1 MRQKMNDEDT
11 LTTKQLAKRWN
22 MAPVTI
28 QQWRV
33 LSRGPKFYK
42 IEKKVL
48 YRLEEVRKYEQ
59 MLKMDNTAQ
68 YHLIPSKLGEY
79 KNDIT
84 PTNQ

>member
-1 MRQKMNDEDT
+1 MNDEDT

-59 MLKMDNTAQ
+59 MLKMENTAQ
-68 YHLIPSKLGEY
+68 YFQIPSKLGAY
-79 KNDIT
+79 RNDVA
-84 PTNQ
+84 NSN